1 MTLTAKIERD
11 GMVTRG
17 VRVPSHQL
25 TLTLYTMRAQ
35 DRLPKADY
43 FRARYT
49 NAVENG
55 LTSKA
60 EYYKSRLVDMGE
72 WVTITDTY
80 KSGNLTRT
88 ELTSPDLKSSIVFYS
103 W

>member
-1 MTLTAKIERD
+1 
-11 GMVTRG
+11 
-17 VRVPSHQL
+17 
-25 TLTLYTMRAQ
+25 MRAQ

-60 EYYKSRLVDMGE
+60 EYYKQRLVEMGE

>member
-1 MTLTAKIERD
+1 MAKRLILFIMR
-11 GMVTRG
+11 
-17 VRVPSHQL
+17 RVEE
-25 TLTLYTMRAQ
+25 
-35 DRLPKADY
+35 RLPKADY
-43 FRARYT
+43 FRARYN

-60 EYYKSRLVDMGE
+60 EYYKQRLVDLNE
-72 WVTITDTY
+72 WTTITET
-80 KSGNLTRT
+80 SNHGNLTRT

>member
-1 MTLTAKIERD
+1 MKKQE
-11 GMVTRG
+11 
-17 VRVPSHQL
+17 
-25 TLTLYTMRAQ
+25 
-35 DRLPKADY
+35 RLPKAEY
-43 FRARYT
+43 FRGRYN

-60 EYYKSRLVDMGE
+60 EYYKQRLVDMGE
-72 WVTITDTY
+72 WTTITETT
-80 KSGNLTRT
+80 KHGNLTRT